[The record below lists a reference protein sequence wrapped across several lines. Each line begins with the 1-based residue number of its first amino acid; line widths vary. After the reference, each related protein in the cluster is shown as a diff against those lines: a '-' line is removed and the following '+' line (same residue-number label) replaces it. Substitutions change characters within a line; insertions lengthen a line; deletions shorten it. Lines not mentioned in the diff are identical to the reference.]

1 MRDLAPTAL
10 LSRLRFKQLRLV
22 DVLGRTGNLRRTA
35 AELNMTQPAATK
47 ILQDLEDTLGVK
59 LFERTPRAMVATEI
73 GTHVVDYARR
83 ALTDGERF
91 AGALA
96 NLKRGGYGAL
106 ALGAIMATASD
117 LLPRAIAELKRQRPL
132 MTIQVLAT
140 TSDQLIGALGRGE
153 LDLVIGRLPTSEDR
167 AKFDFEPLS
176 MEELWAFAAAS
187 HPLAGRTHLD
197 LADMG
202 DLPWV
207 LQPAPSPMRRL
218 IDTAFGAAGLRTL
231 DNLVETSS
239 IFATLNLVRHA
250 GMVSMLPSTIV
261 AQEVAG
267 GGFVRLP
274 LEVKGELEPYG
285 IVTRKGVV
293 MTPNAAEFLSILKS
307 LIASKDQE
315 GMSPSGTDGRTR
327 PGANTLSTKRK
338 PVRK

>member
-1 MRDLAPTAL
+1 MHDFGAPAL

-22 DVLGRTGNLRRTA
+22 DVLGRTGNLRRAA
-35 AELNMTQPAATK
+35 AEMNMTQPAATK
-47 ILQDLEDTLGVK
+47 ILQDLEEMLGVL
-59 LFERTPRAMVATEI
+59 LFERTSRAMVATEI
-73 GTHVVDYARR
+73 GAHVVDYARR

-91 AGALA
+91 ASGLA

-140 TSDQLIGALGRGE
+140 TSDQLIAALDRGE
-153 LDLVIGRLPTSEDR
+153 LDLVIGRIPSVRDR

-176 MEELWAFAAAS
+176 MEELWAFAATS
-187 HPLAGRTHLD
+187 HPLAQREHLD

-207 LQPAPSPMRRL
+207 LQPAPSPMRLL
-218 IDTAFGAAGLRTL
+218 IDTAFAAAGLRTL

-250 GMVSMLPSTIV
+250 GMISMLPSTIV
-261 AQEVAG
+261 AQEVAS

-274 LEVKGELEPYG
+274 LEVEGRLDPYG
-285 IVTRKGVV
+285 IVTPKGVA
-293 MTPNAAEFLSILKS
+293 MTPNATEFLSILKS
-307 LIASKDQE
+307 LVAQDAA
-315 GMSPSGTDGRTR
+315 
-327 PGANTLSTKRK
+327 GARVRAPAARK
-338 PVRK
+338 PRATKARIDRTEAV

>member
-1 MRDLAPTAL
+1 M
-10 LSRLRFKQLRLV
+10 
-22 DVLGRTGNLRRTA
+22 
-35 AELNMTQPAATK
+35 
-47 ILQDLEDTLGVK
+47 
-59 LFERTPRAMVATEI
+59 
-73 GTHVVDYARR
+73 
-83 ALTDGERF
+83 
-91 AGALA
+91 
-96 NLKRGGYGAL
+96 
-106 ALGAIMATASD
+106 
-117 LLPRAIAELKRQRPL
+117 
-132 MTIQVLAT
+132 LAT

-187 HPLAGRTHLD
+187 HPLAGRAHLD

-218 IDTAFGAAGLRTL
+218 IDTAFAAAGLRTL

-267 GGFVRLP
+267 GGFVRLSR
-274 LEVKGELEPYG
+274 G
-285 IVTRKGVV
+285 R
-293 MTPNAAEFLSILKS
+293 
-307 LIASKDQE
+307 AS
-315 GMSPSGTDGRTR
+315 
-327 PGANTLSTKRK
+327 
-338 PVRK
+338 